1 MTKRSLWCALAV
13 LLVSVSG
20 AFAQAQKKK
29 NKDKKNE
36 NAAIEV
42 AAEVQIAF
50 GDDERR
56 IIRDWFRD
64 DRNLEGLPPGLAK
77 HEELPP
83 GLQKHLVKNGTL
95 PPGLQ
100 KKLHPLPRDLE
111 SRLPRLPEGTRR
123 VLLSGSVVLLGD
135 TTGRIFDILDGVLE

>member
-1 MTKRSLWCALAV
+1 MRKRSLLCALAV
-13 LLVSVSG
+13 LLSAS
-20 AFAQAQKKK
+20 ATFAQSQKKK
-29 NKDKKNE
+29 NKDKKTE
-36 NAAIEV
+36 SAAIEV
-42 AAEVQIAF
+42 AAEVEIAF

-56 IIRDWFRD
+56 IIQDWFRD
-64 DRNLEGLPPGLAK
+64 ERNLEGLPPGLAK
-77 HEELPP
+77 REELPP

-95 PPGLQ
+95 PPGLE

>member
-1 MTKRSLWCALAV
+1 MVTRRLLCAVGVSLVA
-13 LLVSVSG
+13 VSG
-20 AFAQAQKKK
+20 ALAQAQKKK
-29 NKDKKNE
+29 NKDKKTDD
-36 NAAIEV
+36 AAIEV
-42 AAEVQIAF
+42 AAVVEIVF

-64 DRNLEGLPPGLAK
+64 ERNLEGLPPGLAK
-77 HEELPP
+77 REELPP

-95 PPGLQ
+95 PPGLE

-123 VLLSGSVVLLGD
+123 VLLSGRVVLLGEA
-135 TTGRIFDILDGVLE
+135 TGRIFDILDGVLE